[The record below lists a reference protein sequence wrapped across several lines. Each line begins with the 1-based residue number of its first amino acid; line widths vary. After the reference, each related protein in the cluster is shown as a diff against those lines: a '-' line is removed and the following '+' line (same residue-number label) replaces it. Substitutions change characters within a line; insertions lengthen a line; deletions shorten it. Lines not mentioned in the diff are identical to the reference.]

1 MDWPA
6 RKQDSQLIIF
16 KKRWAASFTERAA
29 EVHVH
34 ASARYLLNWL
44 PYSSTILL
52 GTLLTL
58 YHSRLKKKSLA
69 KKIPSLLC
77 LHNEQR
83 ADSKALPSFHSYQFN
98 AQKVT
103 G

>member
-69 KKIPSLLC
+69 KKIPSFFVYTMSRRLT
-77 LHNEQR
+77 R
-83 ADSKALPSFHSYQFN
+83 KPYQASILTN
-98 AQKVT
+98 STLRK
-103 G
+103 